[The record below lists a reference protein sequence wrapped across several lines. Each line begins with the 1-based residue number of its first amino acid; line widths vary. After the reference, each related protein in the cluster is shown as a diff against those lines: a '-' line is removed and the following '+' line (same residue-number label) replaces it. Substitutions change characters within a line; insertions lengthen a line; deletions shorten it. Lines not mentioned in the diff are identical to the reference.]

1 MVRSPRPFLRRKMNR
16 RDFIGSSAT
25 AAAGLLLSSH
35 TRAAVTAVP
44 RSGGQPRIPRRRG
57 FNLPGWGGQASAAA
71 PGEADFEWMA
81 EWGFDFVRLPLS
93 YWTWSERR
101 DWMKINEQALAPID
115 QAIEYGRQHG
125 IHINLCLHRIPGYCV
140 NGRELEPAQLFDS
153 PRESMERALT
163 AACLHW
169 RYFSRRYQDIPSS
182 RLSFDLLN
190 EPPWMEDQTRYVE
203 IVRALVGAIREK
215 SPDRLIVA
223 DGADLGQTPVPGIV
237 DLGLVQSTRG
247 YLPKAVSHYTATWV
261 PKNEFESLA
270 MPTWPLVDA
279 RGQRWDREK
288 LRAELIVKW
297 QPLVARGVAVHV
309 GEWGCFN
316 RTPHD
321 VTLAWMSDLLALW
334 KEAGWGWALWNL
346 RGTFGLIDSGRAD
359 ARYEDFRGHKLDRKM
374 LELLLAN

>member
-1 MVRSPRPFLRRKMNR
+1 
-16 RDFIGSSAT
+16 
-25 AAAGLLLSSH
+25 
-35 TRAAVTAVP
+35 
-44 RSGGQPRIPRRRG
+44 
-57 FNLPGWGGQASAAA
+57 
-71 PGEADFEWMA
+71 
-81 EWGFDFVRLPLS
+81 
-93 YWTWSERR
+93 
-101 DWMKINEQALAPID
+101 
-115 QAIEYGRQHG
+115 
-125 IHINLCLHRIPGYCV
+125 
-140 NGRELEPAQLFDS
+140 
-153 PRESMERALT
+153 MERALT
-163 AACLHW
+163 AACHHW
-169 RYFSRRYQDIPSS
+169 RYFARRYQDIPSS

-270 MPTWPLVDA
+270 LPTWPLVDA